1 MTSSDFLDSEQK
13 SYLELKK
20 DDLNRVNLL
29 IAKVKVM
36 EIPELF
42 NGGMGEL
49 EEKAILANIKYN
61 KSNLSIRKGVGQ
73 ECKCGHGK
81 FKHVYDES
89 CYYKTG
95 HCLLKSCKCNMFRL
109 KRQYW

>member
-13 SYLELKK
+13 SYLELQQ
-20 DDLNRVNLL
+20 DDENKVNLL
-29 IAKVKVM
+29 IDKVKHM
-36 EIPELF
+36 EIPDLF
-42 NGGMGEL
+42 EGGMGEL
-49 EEKAILANIKYN
+49 EEKAILANVKYN

-81 FKHVYDES
+81 FKHVHDES
-89 CYYKTG
+89 SYYKTG
-95 HCLLKSCKCNMFRL
+95 HCTLKTCKCSWFRM